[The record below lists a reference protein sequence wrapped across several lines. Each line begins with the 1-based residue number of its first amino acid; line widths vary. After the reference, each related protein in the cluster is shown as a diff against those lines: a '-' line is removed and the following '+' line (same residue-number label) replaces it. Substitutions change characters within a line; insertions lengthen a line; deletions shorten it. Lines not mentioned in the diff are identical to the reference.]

1 MSSLGEKLRTAREAR
16 GVSISEI
23 ADQTR
28 ISSYYLEAIESDDY
42 RVLPGGIFNKGFV
55 KAFAKYVGVDEQ
67 EALQDY
73 GKLIAEQGDK
83 LGDVEKPFQRP
94 EVLTDGGRGSM
105 LPTLIF
111 AAVILGLM
119 TWGILAA
126 VSWYNENQKS
136 IVATSVNNNTK
147 SANVS
152 SLSAAANQANTSNS
166 NTVNSSANT
175 NSTTSETPAVTD
187 GLNIQ
192 FKSISTELEK
202 PNITS
207 TVDGTWES
215 YTFQGDEPKVYN
227 PKESMKLT
235 ISKWQ
240 IQNLQLSINGKPITL
255 PASPLNPTKKNGIYF
270 EINKLNIASILQAGA
285 VTVESLA
292 FAAPN
297 VNANTA
303 SAGTNTAVK
312 R

>member
-16 GVSISEI
+16 GVTISEI

-28 ISSYYLEAIESDDY
+28 VSSYYLEAIESNDY

-73 GKLIAEQGDK
+73 AKIIDEQGDK
-83 LGDVEKPFQRP
+83 LSDTETKFQRP
-94 EVLTDGGRGSM
+94 EVHTGGGGGSM

-126 VSWYNENQKS
+126 VNWWQNQK
-136 IVATSVNNNTK
+136 AEQAANANTAK
-147 SANVS
+147 PANVS
-152 SLSAAANQANTSNS
+152 PLASAAANSNSNS
-166 NTVNSSANT
+166 NTSSNATNT
-175 NSTTSETPAVTD
+175 NSAPAEIPSTAG
-187 GLNIQ
+187 GLTIQ
-192 FKSISTELEK
+192 FKNTSTEVEK

-215 YTFQGDEPKVYN
+215 FTFQDSEPKTYSPQN
-227 PKESMKLT
+227 SMKVT

-240 IQNLQLSINGKPITL
+240 IQNLQLSINGKAITL
-255 PASPLNPTKKNGIYF
+255 PTTPLNPAKKNGIEF
-270 EINKLNIASILQAGA
+270 EINKANIGAILQAGA
-285 VTVESLA
+285 ITVESVA
-292 FAAPN
+292 VAPAAANTN
-297 VNANTA
+297 VANTA
-303 SAGTNTAVK
+303 APK